1 MRKKGRKLNYKKVAG
16 AIIIFILI
24 IIFIIVLIN
33 KNNGEKNKDNIVVVN
48 SDETKGTYDEKLNNN
63 YEEIILNNDSKSEVI
78 NQKRGEDIS
87 ININV
92 AGDIITHN
100 SNFKDAYSARDDEYD
115 FSYVFDNIAD
125 YFERADFNIG
135 TLESNFAGPS
145 YGYSNYPTF
154 NAPEHLA
161 IDLKELGFD
170 VLATA
175 TNHSLDKGYNGLVNT
190 ISYLD
195 DAGIDHTGTYA
206 SEEDSREYLI
216 KDVKGIKL
224 GILDYDY
231 DTNGIPIPNGKEYCI
246 NIIDKDKIAYDL
258 ENIKKLGPDVI
269 IVVMHWGIE
278 YQLKPSSEQK
288 DLADFLFMNGADI
301 VLGSHPHCLE
311 PMEIRDIELSDGTT
325 KQGFLI
331 YSLGNF
337 TSGQYQANTRQTV
350 LLDIKLTKHGD
361 TGRVGLDYV
370 HYTPVYMLNNF
381 SGGQGAKNFRLLDIE
396 AEIERY
402 ESGNHI
408 IGSELYNTLKSEVAN
423 IYRVLGDEFN

>member
-1 MRKKGRKLNYKKVAG
+1 MNKKRRKLNYKRVFLVLF
-16 AIIIFILI
+16 IFIILI
-24 IIFIIVLIN
+24 IGLIN
-33 KNNGEKNKDNIVVVN
+33 LINNNSKNDNLNENNSKNNDVVLSDNYENVILDN
-48 SDETKGTYDEKLNNN
+48 NQDQNNN
-63 YEEIILNNDSKSEVI
+63 QNNNQNNSKTI
-78 NQKRGEDIS
+78 AEDIS

-100 SNFKDAYSARDDEYD
+100 SNFKDAYSSRDDEYD

-135 TLESNFAGPS
+135 TLESNFAGPD

-190 ISYLD
+190 LAYLD
-195 DAGIDHTGTYA
+195 DAGIEHTGTYSSEEA
-206 SEEDSREYLI
+206 SEVYLI

-246 NIIDKDKIAYDL
+246 NIIDKDKIKYDL
-258 ENIKKLGPDVI
+258 DNMRALNPDVI

-278 YQLKPSSEQK
+278 YRTSPSQEQRE
-288 DLADFLFMNGADI
+288 LADFLFMNGADI
-301 VLGSHPHCLE
+301 VLGSHPHVLE

-337 TSGQYQANTRQTV
+337 TSGQYQENTRQTV
-350 LLDIKLTKHGD
+350 LLDIKLTKHGN
-361 TGRVGLDYV
+361 TGRVSLDYV

-408 IGSELYNTLKSEVAN
+408 IGSELFNTLKSEVAH
-423 IYRVLGDEFN
+423 IYRVLGDEIN